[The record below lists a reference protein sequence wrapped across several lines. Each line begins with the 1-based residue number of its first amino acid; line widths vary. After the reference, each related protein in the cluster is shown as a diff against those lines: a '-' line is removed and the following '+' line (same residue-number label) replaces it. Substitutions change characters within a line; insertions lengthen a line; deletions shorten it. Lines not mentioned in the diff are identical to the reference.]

1 MLKSFIIILIFY
13 ILISVNLKK
22 NLPVISNLG
31 VNFSLES
38 TKGEI
43 RTLNDYK
50 GKLLLIFFGFTFCP
64 DVCPSTLSKINNTF
78 KKIID
83 YEKKIDLVFISLDP
97 ERDNLDV
104 LKNYLSFFNE
114 NFVGLRGTSEQIGI
128 IARKFGI
135 FFEKNFID
143 NKYYLIDHSSYI
155 FLLDKNSRVRK
166 IFKSDANTDDLIKN
180 IKYLL

>member
-1 MLKSFIIILIFY
+1 M
-13 ILISVNLKK
+13 
-22 NLPVISNLG
+22 
-31 VNFSLES
+31 
-38 TKGEI
+38 
-43 RTLNDYK
+43 
-50 GKLLLIFFGFTFCP
+50 
-64 DVCPSTLSKINNTF
+64 
-78 KKIID
+78 
-83 YEKKIDLVFISLDP
+83 VFISLDP

-128 IARKFGI
+128 IAKKFGI
-135 FFEKNFID
+135 FFEKNFMD

-180 IKYLL
+180 IKYLLWILIIF